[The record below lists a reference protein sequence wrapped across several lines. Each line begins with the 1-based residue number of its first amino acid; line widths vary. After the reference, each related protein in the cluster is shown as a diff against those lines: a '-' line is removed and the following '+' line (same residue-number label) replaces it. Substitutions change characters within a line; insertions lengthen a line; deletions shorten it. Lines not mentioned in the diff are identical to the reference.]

1 MTNHKFQGVRLSRFV
16 LNTGVYSLP
25 PSLFLWLFERG
36 DLSREGTPLSALNS
50 GQKQK
55 LRFGGSGGGC
65 SISQNVFRR

>member
-25 PSLFLWLFERG
+25 LALFLWLFERG
-36 DLSREGTPLSALNS
+36 DLSPEGTLFSALDS

-55 LRFGGSGGGC
+55 LRFGGFGGGWG
-65 SISQNVFRR
+65 ISQNVFRR